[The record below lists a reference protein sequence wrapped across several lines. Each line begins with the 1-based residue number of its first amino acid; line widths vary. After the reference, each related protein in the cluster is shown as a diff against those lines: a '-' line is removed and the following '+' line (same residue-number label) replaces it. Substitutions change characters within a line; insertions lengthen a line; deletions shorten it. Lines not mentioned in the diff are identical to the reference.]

1 MAKELSQQSAARS
14 KRKFILQLTGKGMI
28 LWLCLI
34 FLVSGWMF
42 VLGVLVGRG
51 TAPVNFDIQAIQNEL
66 IALKES
72 MLQKEK
78 SITESDL
85 EKGYAKNTFDFYEA
99 LKGKQTQETIEIP
112 PKKEQPESVIQA
124 PPPSKKPAVSSAQA
138 PKKDKAIQ
146 PAKGQKEGTFAVQ
159 VASTKDPESADE
171 LVENLLKKGYPAF
184 SIKADIPEKGTWYR
198 VRVGYYHDNTQAD
211 AVRRQLLTDQFEGII
226 VRR

>member
-72 MLQKEK
+72 LLQQEK

-85 EKGYAKNTFDFYEA
+85 EKEYAKNTFDFYEA

-112 PKKEQPESVIQA
+112 PKKEQPENVIQA

-146 PAKGQKEGTFAVQ
+146 PVKGQKEGTFAIQ
-159 VASTKDPESADE
+159 VASTKDPKSADE
-171 LVENLLKKGYPAF
+171 MVENLLKKGYPAF

-198 VRVGYYHDNTQAD
+198 VRIGYFKDKAIAESVQQ
-211 AVRRQLLTDQFEGII
+211 RLRQEKYMGII
-226 VRR
+226 VRK